1 MQCLA
6 SELCKRGVTNMKLCD
21 ASTTQASYLIAD
33 MFRLSHIV
41 LASPT
46 YNLSI
51 CPVMES
57 LLLKGLPVG
66 TTLAFCMS
74 TVAASLPE
82 MIMLRQVMQWKLLA
96 VFLAMLLVLFTL
108 VGWFF
113 NILQASFF

>member
-1 MQCLA
+1 VPCSVAIGIPLYTN
-6 SELCKRGVTNMKLCD
+6 VTG
-21 ASTTQASYLIAD
+21 I
-33 MFRLSHIV
+33 I
-41 LASPT
+41 
-46 YNLSI
+46 
-51 CPVMES
+51 PVMES